1 MKGFLKKNEIAFIRA
16 NAQNELIT
24 ASFAKHGCT
33 GGKKMTLIT
42 ERSILLRIK
51 RC

>member
-1 MKGFLKKNEIAFIRA
+1 MKGLEKNEITFIRA

-33 GGKKMTLIT
+33 
-42 ERSILLRIK
+42 
-51 RC
+51 